1 MGGKTALQPS
11 ETERETRH
19 FSAKEKAMRN
29 KNLLLLPSEDQEELA
44 LQLIQDIGAR
54 GVDLVRSIHVG
65 TIKPAKMAAI
75 LDLTVRE
82 LELLFQYLRRRGT
95 PWTGFTDEQLGD
107 SLYGGRN

>member
-1 MGGKTALQPS
+1 MQPS

-29 KNLLLLPSEDQEELA
+29 ENLLLLPSQDQEELA
-44 LQLIQDIGAR
+44 LQLIQDIGVR

-65 TIKPAKMAAI
+65 TIKPARMAAI

-82 LELLFQYLRRRGT
+82 LELLIQYLSRNGIH
-95 PWTGFTDEQLGD
+95 WNGFSEEQLGD
-107 SLYGGRN
+107 TLYGARN